1 MPSDCCAGR
10 LRERVDRHLI
20 VRHAILRNFRSYPEL
35 ELSLEPGV
43 VLVSGA
49 NGAGKTNLLEALHV
63 GTQGFSPRARNDGQL
78 VRFGETA
85 GRIQLEGTRAD
96 TAVGVDVLLTPG
108 DARRVRLNGSTLRSA
123 EELRTR
129 LQTLVF
135 TPDRLGV
142 VKGGPAARRAYFDR
156 SVGRLFPSRSPLPAE
171 YAAVVG
177 QRNAALR
184 RVSAGTSSRDA
195 LSPWS
200 ERVVELGAEL
210 VSARAQALELL
221 SPSFERIAES
231 MGLPDARL
239 RYEGEV
245 VTSKELED
253 RLPRDLE
260 RGVTGAGPH
269 LHEIRIEAGD
279 RDLRNFGSQGEQ
291 RIAVLALVLG
301 EAAVIAERGGAP
313 PLVLLDDVL
322 SELDGDRRRSLGQ
335 LISDGGQTVVT
346 ATAAAALPIEPSQ
359 SLVVTPGAV
368 SAD

>member
-1 MPSDCCAGR
+1 
-10 LRERVDRHLI
+10 
-20 VRHAILRNFRSYPEL
+20 
-35 ELSLEPGV
+35 

-63 GTQGFSPRARNDGQL
+63 GTQGFSPRARNDAQL

-85 GRIQLEGTRAD
+85 GRVQLEGTRGNVSVAVD
-96 TAVGVDVLLTPG
+96 VVLAVGDT
-108 DARRVRLNGSTLRSA
+108 RRIGLNGSTLRSA
-123 EELRTR
+123 EELRSR

-156 SVGRLFPSRSPLPAE
+156 TLGRLYPSRAQVPSE

-184 RVSAGTSSRDA
+184 RVAAGASSPDA
-195 LSPWS
+195 LAPWS
-200 ERVVELGAEL
+200 ERVIELGVAL
-210 VSARAQALELL
+210 VEARRETLALLAPAFEQAAGRL
-221 SPSFERIAES
+221 
-231 MGLPDARL
+231 GLAGASL
-239 RYEGEV
+239 AYEGEA
-245 VTSKELED
+245 VTPEELET

-269 LHEIRIEAGD
+269 LHEIRVEAAG
-279 RDLRNFGSQGEQ
+279 RDLRSFGSQGEQ

-301 EAAVIAERGGAP
+301 EAAVIAERSGAP

-322 SELDGDRRRSLGQ
+322 SELDGDRRRALAE

-346 ATAAAALPIEPSQ
+346 TTAAAALPGEPAQ
-359 SLVVTPGAV
+359 SLVVTSGHV
-368 SAD
+368 SAAA